1 MRRDFLVSTMLTL
14 ASTISILL
22 VAVNTRPDIE
32 AALLP
37 TPKEFNVREEPTPA
51 LEGGTPAGHARIE
64 MAIRRFA
71 DAGLELPPL
80 RIVFRSSTVDCDGAH
95 GLFNPSPEPW
105 LITICS
111 DHMDWVYEHEL
122 AHAWERATLTDVQ
135 RRDFVA
141 FRGLTTWSDK
151 DRKWNGRGVE
161 WVAVVIQQGLAGM
174 SLPPALSDEAVSR
187 LEGYEML
194 TGEIAPRLAEW
205 LSLHEVSCM
214 DRPTQLS
221 LEVPDIS
228 GRVCEDG
235 SPPDSSAKHRV
246 RWADALS

>member
-1 MRRDFLVSTMLTL
+1 MRRDFLVSTLLTL

-22 VAVNTRPDIE
+22 VAVNAQPDVG

-37 TPKEFNVREEPTPA
+37 TPKEFNVREDPTPA
-51 LEGGTPAGHARIE
+51 LALDGGTPARYARIDL
-64 MAIRRFA
+64 AIRRFA

-80 RIVFRSSTVDCDGAH
+80 RIVFRSSTDDCDGAH
-95 GLFNPSPEPW
+95 GRFNPSPEPW

-111 DHMDWVYEHEL
+111 EEIDWVYEHEL

-135 RRDFVA
+135 RREFVA

-151 DRKWNGRGVE
+151 DHEWNGRGIE
-161 WVAVVIQQGLAGM
+161 WVAVVIQQGLAGLA
-174 SLPPALSDEAVSR
+174 LPPTLSDEAVSR

-205 LSLHEVSCM
+205 LVLHEVPCM

-235 SPPDSSAKHRV
+235 EHLAS
-246 RWADALS
+246 